1 MVFQEDRRDGVGRH
15 ALLDRGRELDRARV
29 EAQQGLEHGGADH
42 AALVDGS
49 QDGELVVVR
58 LAEAAAVV
66 QVEREGQVAKDLK
79 VEKNISEAVYLV
91 DLSRV
96 DMSRMGISVTGNL
109 ESPAFWKM
117 PDNFRH
123 SLEYLVS
130 QAFSTMPI

>member
-1 MVFQEDRRDGVGRH
+1 MTVRARTIKPNWITHLQYNAHSPVERGEVVFQEDRRDGVGRH

-66 QVEREGQVAKDLK
+66 QVEREG
-79 VEKNISEAVYLV
+79 
-91 DLSRV
+91 
-96 DMSRMGISVTGNL
+96 
-109 ESPAFWKM
+109 
-117 PDNFRH
+117 
-123 SLEYLVS
+123 
-130 QAFSTMPI
+130 